1 MAMGLRQVTL
11 AFLLLAPAVT
21 AISADELSFEKDIRP
36 ILKAHCFHCHGE
48 QGEIEGAL
56 DVRLKRLLV
65 AGGDSGPAII
75 PGSPEDSLLIERVLA
90 GEMPPEDKHLSASD
104 TAKLQEW
111 IRQGAPTLRDEPDR
125 LTEETY
131 FTPEE
136 LNFWAFQAIR
146 RPSVPSVEPSISVL
160 SPIDAFIQ
168 RRLKTQGLGPSP
180 EANRATLLRRLSFDL
195 LGLPPDPEEIETFI
209 EDTRPDAFERQLDR
223 MLSSPHYGERWARHW
238 LDVAGYADSEGYVD
252 ADPVREWAFSYRD
265 YVIQAFNDDMPLDQF
280 VLEQLAGDELVSSP
294 LDQLD
299 PDDVR
304 RLTATGFLRMAP
316 DGTSSGG
323 VDQPVARNEVIAET
337 INIVSTSLLGMT
349 VGCARCHNHR
359 YDPITQEDYYQ
370 FRALFEPAL
379 DWKNWRNTK
388 ARQISLYT
396 HEDRKV
402 RDSIEQ
408 EAKQAETERQ
418 RILDSHLART
428 LDEELVKAP
437 DDLKASLRTA
447 YKTVAKERTP
457 EQVALLKEYPN
468 IQNISAG
475 SLYLYSEQRARR
487 AGELETAATELQAR
501 LISNLRSNCL
511 EELAESD
518 RSALQ
523 IILDTP
529 AEQRTPDQL
538 EQLKKQPRLIVTAET
553 LRDFDP
559 SGADQVAAIREM
571 AKICRETDSKKQLA
585 DLQQGIADIRA
596 RIPKEP
602 FIRALTEP
610 AGHLP
615 ETVVF
620 IRGNH
625 TQPDKKVEPGEL
637 EIIDRLHSYTI
648 PQNNPDLATSGRR
661 LAYARNLTDGRHPL
675 LSRVLVNQIWLHHFG
690 RGIVNTAGDFGFL
703 GDRPTHPELLDWLAT
718 ELSDRGWG
726 QKNLHRQML
735 TSGTWRQS
743 SDRSADL
750 DERDPDNHWYARQSM
765 RRLESEVLR
774 DAMLKTSGVL
784 HTKMFGTPIPVRE
797 DEVGQII
804 LGKEELDGERKPVAG
819 SALGAEA
826 QRRSIY
832 IQVRRTRPLATLETF
847 DLPTLSPNC
856 TQRSFSNIAPQSLFL
871 MNSDFMSEYSERF
884 ARRVIDEAGP
894 STLEQAQTAWR
905 LAFGISP
912 SPRQAAQL
920 QSFIESQETSS
931 PSTTTTDAPAANARV
946 EALKT
951 TCRALLASNGYLYVD

>member
-1 MAMGLRQVTL
+1 MAKALYPLTL
-11 AFLLLAPAVT
+11 ASLLLILPIGIRAE
-21 AISADELSFEKDIRP
+21 DLSFEKDIRP

-48 QGEIEGAL
+48 QGETEGGL

-65 AGGDSGPAII
+65 AGGESGPAIV

-90 GEMPPEDKHLSASD
+90 GEMPPEDKHLSPSD
-104 TAKLQEW
+104 AKALETW
-111 IRQGAPTLRDEPDR
+111 IRQGAATLRDEPEN
-125 LTEETY
+125 LSEETY

-136 LNFWAFQAIR
+136 LDYWAFQTIQ
-146 RPSVPSVEPSISVL
+146 RPRVPTVATSPL
-160 SPIDAFIQ
+160 LLRPIDSFIYRQ
-168 RRLKTQGLGPSP
+168 LQSQELSLSL
-180 EANRATLLRRLSFDL
+180 EANRPTLLRRLSFDL
-195 LGLPPDPEEIETFI
+195 LGLPPDPDEIETFV
-209 EDTRPDAFERQLDR
+209 EDLRPDAFERQLDR
-223 MLSSPHYGERWARHW
+223 MLASPHYGERWGRHW

-265 YVIQAFNDDMPLDQF
+265 YVIRALNDDMPLDQF

-299 PDDVR
+299 PEDVR

-359 YDPITQEDYYQ
+359 YDPITQTDYYQ

-396 HEDRKV
+396 EDDRKV
-402 RDSIEQ
+402 RDTIES
-408 EAKQAETERQ
+408 EAKQAEADRQ
-418 RILDSHLART
+418 KILDGHLART

-437 DDLKASLRTA
+437 DDLKDSLRVA

-468 IQNISAG
+468 IQNITSG

-487 AGELETAATELQAR
+487 AGELETAATELEAR
-501 LISNLRSNCL
+501 LVAAVRSNCL
-511 EELAESD
+511 EELSEAD
-518 RSALQ
+518 RGAFQL
-523 IILDTP
+523 ILDTP
-529 AEQRTPDQL
+529 ADQRTPEQV
-538 EQLKKQPRLIVTAET
+538 EQLNQQPRLIVTSET

-559 SGADQVAAIREM
+559 SGADQVLTIRDM
-571 AKICRETDSKKQLA
+571 AKVCRETDSKKQLA
-585 DLQQGIADIRA
+585 DLQQGIAEIRA
-596 RIPKEP
+596 KIPQEP

-625 TQPDKKVEPGEL
+625 TQPGKKVEPGEL
-637 EIIDRLHSYTI
+637 EIIDRLHSYSV
-648 PQNNPDLATSGRR
+648 PVDNPDLPTSGRR
-661 LAYARNLTDGRHPL
+661 LAYARNLIDGRHPL
-675 LSRVLVNQIWLHHFG
+675 VSRVLANQIWLHHFG
-690 RGIVNTAGDFGFL
+690 RGIVNSPGDFGFL
-703 GDRPTHPELLDWLAT
+703 GDRPTHPQLLDWLAT
-718 ELSDRGWG
+718 ELSDRGWS
-726 QKNLHRQML
+726 QKNLHRQIL
-735 TSGTWRQS
+735 TSATWRQS
-743 SDRSADL
+743 SERSADL
-750 DERDPDNHWYARQSM
+750 DARDPDNRWYARQSM
-765 RRLESEVLR
+765 RRLESEILR

-819 SALGAEA
+819 NALGAEA

-871 MNSDFMSEYSERF
+871 MNSDFMTEYSDRF
-884 ARRVIDEAGP
+884 AQRVIQEAGP
-894 STLEQAQTAWR
+894 SIAQQAQTAWR
-905 LAFGISP
+905 IAFGILP
-912 SPRQAAQL
+912 TAEQEAQL
-920 QSFIESQETSS
+920 KAFIESQEANLMALAQSDGKES
-931 PSTTTTDAPAANARV
+931 NPRYDAM
-946 EALKT
+946 KT